1 MIEKDL
7 EDRIV
12 AAIAALGV
20 RDLTVI
26 GAWDEPDDETSG
38 TVMTITVTVSSRS
51 YSRFT
56 VCEATFPVSLELAAS
71 SAADADGS
79 RFVAAATAV
88 SDLLHS
94 WNMNRSNE
102 AKTALSIDGV
112 LAVGGIRVAGGG
124 APYLDRAA
132 RRRSVSF
139 NFEAKG
145 FIAHNTNTTNTQGE

>member
-20 RDLTVI
+20 RGLAVL
-26 GAWDEPDDETSG
+26 GAWSTPDEETPE
-38 TVMTITVTVSSRS
+38 TVVTLMVTVAPRS

-56 VCEATFPVSLELAAS
+56 VCEAIFPVSLELVAS

-79 RFVAAATAV
+79 CFIAAATAI

-102 AKTALSIDGV
+102 AKTALSVEGV
-112 LAVGGIRVAGGG
+112 LQIGGIRVAGGDT
-124 APYLDRAA
+124 PYLDRAA
-132 RRRSVSF
+132 GRRSVSF
-139 NFEAKG
+139 NFEAVG
-145 FIAHNTNTTNTQGE
+145 FIAHNTNTNQGE